1 VDWYSIIRVVAKMS
15 RSPSDRTSDSES
27 LVDAFG
33 RFMPVFRRWLELK
46 YEKGTMS
53 YARLKLVGMLH
64 VKGPMIMSEL
74 GARLDVSARNITKL
88 VDALE
93 HEGLVRRVAH
103 CTDRRATVIETT
115 PEGSKVGEQ
124 VWGDHRRAMSTLFDE
139 LSEGDRADLL
149 RTVTRLHAV
158 LERRMTA
165 GGLSPPRC
173 GEGLRAKEA
182 SGEANQA

>member
-1 VDWYSIIRVVAKMS
+1 MS
-15 RSPSDRTSDSES
+15 RPPPECKSDSQS
-27 LVDAFG
+27 LVEAFG
-33 RFMPVFRRWLELK
+33 RFMPVFKRWLDLK
-46 YEKGTMS
+46 YDKGTIS

-124 VWGDHRRAMSTLFDE
+124 VWGEHCRTMSTLFDE
-139 LSEGDRADLL
+139 LSEVDRADLL
-149 RTVTRLHAV
+149 RTVSRLHTV
-158 LERRMTA
+158 LDRRMAAA
-165 GGLSPPRC
+165 GLNPSRCADGPRATKVP
-173 GEGLRAKEA
+173 GEESQG
-182 SGEANQA
+182 

>member
-1 VDWYSIIRVVAKMS
+1 MS
-15 RSPSDRTSDSES
+15 NSES
-27 LVDAFG
+27 LVDTFA

-46 YEKGTMS
+46 CEKGTMS

-64 VKGPMIMSEL
+64 VKGPMIMSEM
-74 GARLDVSARNITKL
+74 GAKLDVSARNVTKL

-93 HEGLVRRVAH
+93 QEGLVRRVAH

-139 LSEGDRADLL
+139 LSETDRADLL
-149 RTVTRLHAV
+149 RTVTRLQTV
-158 LERRMTA
+158 LERRMGA
-165 GGLSPPRC
+165 GGSSPPPC
-173 GEGLRAKEA
+173 GEGLIAKKVA
-182 SGEANQA
+182 GKANHTS